1 MSTDRTTLIEP
12 AELHA
17 LAADPDVAIVDCRHD
32 LLRPE
37 WGAQAYAAGHIPG
50 AQFAHL
56 DRDLSGPVTAH
67 TGRHPLPAVAAIV
80 ATLSRFGVDDRVQVV
95 AYDQHNGAIASRL
108 WWLLRFMGHRAVAV
122 LNGGLSAWSAAGLAL
137 ETAAQPR
144 APRLFRPRLDPQ
156 AVLSTQEVARAL
168 AQGEI
173 VLVDA
178 RAADRFGGRNETLDS
193 VAGHVPGA
201 INHPFTSNVDSQGRF
216 LAPQELRA
224 RWRATLEGR
233 SSTEAVAMCGSGV
246 TACHDLLALEIL
258 GLSGARLYA
267 GSWSEWIRDPARAV
281 AKD

>member
-37 WGAQAYAAGHIPG
+37 WGAQAYAQGHIPG

-108 WWLLRFMGHRAVAV
+108 W
-122 LNGGLSAWSAAGLAL
+122 
-137 ETAAQPR
+137 
-144 APRLFRPRLDPQ
+144 
-156 AVLSTQEVARAL
+156 
-168 AQGEI
+168 
-173 VLVDA
+173 
-178 RAADRFGGRNETLDS
+178 
-193 VAGHVPGA
+193 
-201 INHPFTSNVDSQGRF
+201 
-216 LAPQELRA
+216 
-224 RWRATLEGR
+224 
-233 SSTEAVAMCGSGV
+233 
-246 TACHDLLALEIL
+246 
-258 GLSGARLYA
+258 
-267 GSWSEWIRDPARAV
+267 
-281 AKD
+281 